1 MLNTVSSRQIQRE
14 YKKILARAN
23 KINQPIIIMSNNQPQ
38 GAVIGLDLLEKI
50 QLNLILQ
57 EAVDEYKKG
66 KTISIANKK
75 ELDEYLKDIEHD

>member
-14 YKKILARAN
+14 YKKILAQAN

>member
-14 YKKILARAN
+14 YKKILAQAN

-38 GAVIGLDLLEKI
+38 GAVIGLDLLEKS